1 MRDRWINGI
10 FQLCQPV
17 GIKMACWWSGTNIST
32 VAVSAKSVA
41 NGFHGIVTLTEAAA
55 WLGAAASDALE
66 GYFVFPPCHHA
77 IAVLQA
83 QWQRNI

>member
-1 MRDRWINGI
+1 M
-10 FQLCQPV
+10 L
-17 GIKMACWWSGTNIST
+17 
-32 VAVSAKSVA
+32 AVWDKSDATLKYFHRGRKSVA

-55 WLGAAASDALE
+55 ELGAAASDALE

-77 IAVLQA
+77 IAVQRA